1 MLCQN
6 CLSSLDAQFLEPQ
19 TLSFSI
25 DSSNHIRTEKICK
38 DGLKSVQYK
47 IDNDLVILLKE
58 SQDLIFE
65 SRLYKIS
72 FSKN

>member
-6 CLSSLDAQFLEPQ
+6 CLSSLDAQWLGPQ

-25 DSSNHIRTEKICK
+25 DSSNKIRTEKICS
-38 DGLKSVQYK
+38 DGLKSVQYN
-47 IDNDLVILLKE
+47 IDNDLMILIKE

-65 SRLYKIS
+65 SSLYKIS